1 MVAGGSDSTGAL
13 QAISVVMGLPYTIV
27 LCYMCVSL
35 NVACGQEDK
44 ILKGDPAGLKP
55 PADAASQPCRS
66 GFKQALYRGIFD
78 LFELVCS
85 LDPEYLKSFGDSIV
99 PFLRDLIL
107 PFITV
112 ATSFSKLGRGQIT
125 MFNNLNILLAVVSVI
140 VMYSCRVMHHLRDDN
155 LAAFQWTFYVA
166 LACVV
171 SQVRTQVRQAYNIDG
186 NIVEDFFASL
196 FLYPMVL
203 NQCAKE
209 LEESPPKK
217 DDEQF
222 KLTVE
227 DKAEAAQ

>member
-1 MVAGGSDSTGAL
+1 
-13 QAISVVMGLPYTIV
+13 MGLPYTIV

-44 ILKGDPAGLKP
+44 MLKGDPAGLKP
-55 PADAASQPCRS
+55 PADPASQPCRS
-66 GFKQALYRGIFD
+66 GFKLPLYRGIFD

-85 LDPEYLKSFGDSIV
+85 LDTEYLNTFVASIV
-99 PFLRDLIL
+99 PFLKDLIL

-112 ATSFSKLGRGQIT
+112 ATCFSKLGRGQMS
-125 MFNNLNILLAVVSVI
+125 MFNIINTLLAVVSVI
-140 VMYSCRVMHHLRDDN
+140 VMVSCRVMHHLRDDN

-171 SQVRTQVRQAYNIDG
+171 SQVRTQVRQERNIDG
-186 NIVEDFFASL
+186 NILEDFLASL

-209 LEESPPKK
+209 VEEPLPKK
-217 DDEQF
+217 DDDEQF